1 MEMNEK
7 KDQRDDVY
15 SKNVRAGKRTYFF
28 DVKATRADDYYLT
41 ITESTKKMDE
51 NGSFF
56 YKKHRIF
63 LYKED
68 FNKFS
73 DSLSEVIGFIHK
85 EKGEAP
91 IRSDNYKNSSQTKN
105 TDTEV
110 ETKTDEAPT
119 TESEKE
125 EPSNNE
131 NNQIVED
138 AHEEAINNDGMKE
151 EENAEDN
158 KNTF

>member
-1 MEMNEK
+1 MEINDK
-7 KDQRDDVY
+7 KDQRDDVF
-15 SKNVRAGKRTYFF
+15 SRHVRAGKRTYFF

-41 ITESTKKMDE
+41 ITESTKKIDE

-73 DSLSEVIGFIHK
+73 DSLSEVIGFVHK

-91 IRSDNYKNSSQTKN
+91 IRSNNHESASKKENTGNEVSVENNLNSLP
-105 TDTEV
+105 V
-110 ETKTDEAPT
+110 P
-119 TESEKE
+119 ESEKE
-125 EPSNNE
+125 EPSSNE
-131 NNQIVED
+131 NNQIVDD
-138 AHEEAINNDGMKE
+138 AHEEAINKE
-151 EENAEDN
+151 EGQAEDN
-158 KNTF
+158 ENISK

>member
-1 MEMNEK
+1 MEINDK
-7 KDQRDDVY
+7 KDQRDDVF
-15 SKNVRAGKRTYFF
+15 SRHVRAGKRTYFF

-41 ITESTKKMDE
+41 ITESTKKIDE

-68 FNKFS
+68 FSKFS
-73 DSLSEVIGFIHK
+73 DCLSEVVGFIHN

-91 IRSDNYKNSSQTKN
+91 IRSNHHVNSSQKEN
-105 TDTEV
+105 TGNEV
-110 ETKTDEAPT
+110 NVEPKLNDVPT

-125 EPSNNE
+125 EVSGGE
-131 NNQIVED
+131 NNQIVDD
-138 AHEEAINNDGMKE
+138 AHEEAMNKE
-151 EENAEDN
+151 EGKAEDN
-158 KNTF
+158 ENTPK